1 MRYSSWKGVYAGYV
15 RRQLNSY
22 ERTRPQPR
30 VTVRQYDSHQRVY
43 RPTEQK
49 QQTIDLMP
57 MVLALVALAVGAA
70 VLSLP
75 APPSLKAPDIER
87 QQPLER

>member
-1 MRYSSWKGVYAGYV
+1 MRYSSWKGVYAGHV

-43 RPTEQK
+43 RPAQK
-49 QQTIDLMP
+49 EERFAALP
-57 MVLALVALAVGAA
+57 FVAALVAVICGFYAA
-70 VLSLP
+70 SIPVP
-75 APPSLKAPDIER
+75 EPV
-87 QQPLER
+87 QQQAAEQSS

>member
-1 MRYSSWKGVYAGYV
+1 MRYSSWKGVYAGHV

-30 VTVRQYDSHQRVY
+30 VTVRQYDSHQRIY

-75 APPSLKAPDIER
+75 APPSLQVPAAEAQR
-87 QQPLER
+87 